1 MEVIVGKTAG
11 FCYGVKNAV
20 DNATEEIKK
29 NNNVCC
35 LGEIVHNS
43 KVVKELQD
51 MGMKFIE
58 NLEENTDGC
67 KTIIRAHGVPQ
78 EIYIQAE
85 EKGIELVDLTCPKVL
100 KIHKI
105 VSEYASRD
113 YFIFVI
119 GNKVHPETQ
128 GTISFCGKTS
138 YIIEH
143 EDDIEDAINE
153 FKTSKMKNLL
163 VVVQTTFSMEKFNN
177 FIQKINTYFDEK
189 EQNINVEVINTIC
202 NATKIRQEE
211 TEEMSKNIDYMVIIG
226 GKNSSNTK
234 KLYDISCKNCNKV
247 VCIED
252 VSEINLEDFDLVN
265 TVGIMAGASTPQKSV
280 DEVVEL
286 LKNT

>member
-138 YIIEH
+138 YIIEQ

-252 VSEINLEDFDLVN
+252 VSEINLEDFDFVN